1 MIVLLT
7 ARSASDNAGIAMLLL
22 TSLILFILGRLIYKG
37 KMLWILSKEP
47 KGNPSKLKIQQQFR
61 LARRVGSSAIWAAV
75 VTLFGGLSSIRVSSD
90 SLHTL
95 FFSAFIFSIVGP
107 TIYLTQKTNRS

>member
-37 KMLWILSKEP
+37 KMLWILAK
-47 KGNPSKLKIQQQFR
+47 
-61 LARRVGSSAIWAAV
+61 
-75 VTLFGGLSSIRVSSD
+75 
-90 SLHTL
+90 
-95 FFSAFIFSIVGP
+95 
-107 TIYLTQKTNRS
+107 